1 MVLSVLQ
8 GINPNLKDWPYP
20 FLPSPSLK
28 KNPKSVIPSPPFLRK
43 PPQNF
48 REIDSPPEMYSRPK
62 KQGLIFKRNK
72 RFYFRQWNQ
81 NRFERWNMNIQL
93 QNLQINGEI
102 SKYFISARWLVT
114 DSIGIFNAHSR
125 KTVPKFSGLRWFFLF
140 EDLCNG
146 ER

>member
-1 MVLSVLQ
+1 MSSRVSTPTWRIDLTPFYLVPPWKKILNLSYPPPLFW
-8 GINPNLKDWPYP
+8 GKPLKISEKLTHP
-20 FLPSPSLK
+20 L
-28 KNPKSVIPSPPFLRK
+28 
-43 PPQNF
+43 
-48 REIDSPPEMYSRPK
+48 EMYSRPK

-102 SKYFISARWLVT
+102 SKYFISAWWLVT

>member
-1 MVLSVLQ
+1 MSSRVSTPTWRIDLTPFYLVSPWKKILNLS
-8 GINPNLKDWPYP
+8 YP
-20 FLPSPSLK
+20 PSLFWG
-28 KNPKSVIPSPPFLRK
+28 NPLKISEKLTHPL
-43 PPQNF
+43 
-48 REIDSPPEMYSRPK
+48 EMYSRPK